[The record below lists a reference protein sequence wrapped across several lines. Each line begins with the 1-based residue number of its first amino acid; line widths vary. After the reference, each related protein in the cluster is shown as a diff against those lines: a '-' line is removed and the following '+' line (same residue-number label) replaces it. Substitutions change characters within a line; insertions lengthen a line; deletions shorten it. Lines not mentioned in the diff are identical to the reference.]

1 MALCAPRPAGT
12 ESGMK
17 ASASVP
23 GLLRPERL
31 TEETMRREAEALASL
46 RIKRD
51 IRFSAMEHYQE
62 HGGTNAKNGHFT
74 RLCQNTVDGA
84 DPSVVDAVKIFARIK
99 ELEEIVDPNAVAGR
113 KKLPVFEV
121 QDRRE
126 WQDNFERS
134 ITRLMVDFSL
144 SDTPSCRL
152 HHLDRMHDWFTTN
165 GSKQTRVVQK
175 GPSYLMATRDGP
187 TPAGSTRNLDVR
199 PSETSLLLAGDYAKH
214 GSTKKPV
221 ARGNMRAPRVTMA

>member
-1 MALCAPRPAGT
+1 
-12 ESGMK
+12 
-17 ASASVP
+17 
-23 GLLRPERL
+23 
-31 TEETMRREAEALASL
+31 MRREAEALASL

-84 DPSVVDAVKIFARIK
+84 DASVVDAVKIFARIK
-99 ELEEIVDPNAVAGR
+99 ELEESFDPNVVAGR

-121 QDRRE
+121 QDR
-126 WQDNFERS
+126 
-134 ITRLMVDFSL
+134 
-144 SDTPSCRL
+144 
-152 HHLDRMHDWFTTN
+152 MHDWFTTN
-165 GSKQTRVVQK
+165 GSKQTHVVQK

-187 TPAGSTRNLDVR
+187 TPAGSTRNLDGR
-199 PSETSLLLAGDYAKH
+199 PSETSLLLAGDYATH

-221 ARGNMRAPRVTMA
+221 ARGNMRAPGDDGVTPLNE